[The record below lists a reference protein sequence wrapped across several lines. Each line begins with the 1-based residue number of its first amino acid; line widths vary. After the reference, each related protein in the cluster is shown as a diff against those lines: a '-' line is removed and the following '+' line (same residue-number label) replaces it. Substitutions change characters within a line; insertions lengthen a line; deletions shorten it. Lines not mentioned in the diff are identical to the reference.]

1 MTESDGGFWRHE
13 DWGAVE
19 VGDGF
24 TNNLS
29 LRWDYPS
36 TTSEIP
42 TTQGRPA
49 IIVDMAGANPPCYIM
64 EEKFDEVDQR
74 RELVMNVTDYNNV
87 RLWIFIV
94 DNDNL
99 SSKEETY
106 IQQFLFQTFKKYFG
120 AVNLS

>member
-1 MTESDGGFWRHE
+1 
-13 DWGAVE
+13 
-19 VGDGF
+19 
-24 TNNLS
+24 
-29 LRWDYPS
+29 
-36 TTSEIP
+36 
-42 TTQGRPA
+42 
-49 IIVDMAGANPPCYIM
+49 M

-87 RLWIFIV
+87 RLWFFIV

-120 AVNLS
+120 AANLS

>member
-1 MTESDGGFWRHE
+1 
-13 DWGAVE
+13 
-19 VGDGF
+19 
-24 TNNLS
+24 
-29 LRWDYPS
+29 
-36 TTSEIP
+36 
-42 TTQGRPA
+42 
-49 IIVDMAGANPPCYIM
+49 M

-106 IQQFLFQTFKKYFG
+106 IQQFLCQTFKKYFG
-120 AVNLS
+120 AANLS

>member
-1 MTESDGGFWRHE
+1 
-13 DWGAVE
+13 
-19 VGDGF
+19 
-24 TNNLS
+24 
-29 LRWDYPS
+29 
-36 TTSEIP
+36 
-42 TTQGRPA
+42 
-49 IIVDMAGANPPCYIM
+49 M

-74 RELVMNVTDYNNV
+74 RELVMNVTDYNIV
-87 RLWIFIV
+87 RLWFFIV

>member
-1 MTESDGGFWRHE
+1 
-13 DWGAVE
+13 
-19 VGDGF
+19 
-24 TNNLS
+24 
-29 LRWDYPS
+29 
-36 TTSEIP
+36 
-42 TTQGRPA
+42 
-49 IIVDMAGANPPCYIM
+49 M

-120 AVNLS
+120 AANLS

>member
-1 MTESDGGFWRHE
+1 
-13 DWGAVE
+13 
-19 VGDGF
+19 
-24 TNNLS
+24 
-29 LRWDYPS
+29 
-36 TTSEIP
+36 
-42 TTQGRPA
+42 
-49 IIVDMAGANPPCYIM
+49 M

-94 DNDNL
+94 DNNNL

-120 AVNLS
+120 AANLS

>member
-1 MTESDGGFWRHE
+1 
-13 DWGAVE
+13 
-19 VGDGF
+19 
-24 TNNLS
+24 
-29 LRWDYPS
+29 
-36 TTSEIP
+36 
-42 TTQGRPA
+42 
-49 IIVDMAGANPPCYIM
+49 M

-106 IQQFLFQTFKKYFG
+106 RQKHFLTTFKSILEPRTQAKF
-120 AVNLS
+120 

>member
-1 MTESDGGFWRHE
+1 M
-13 DWGAVE
+13 E
-19 VGDGF
+19 V
-24 TNNLS
+24 
-29 LRWDYPS
+29 R
-36 TTSEIP
+36 
-42 TTQGRPA
+42 
-49 IIVDMAGANPPCYIM
+49 
-64 EEKFDEVDQR
+64 FDEVDQR

-120 AVNLS
+120 AANLS